1 MNERPGCLETLLVA
15 VLFFGMIVLIAR
27 AAEKDRTRRAE
38 EEAKIQHVDVT
49 GPLGL
54 KYVDFDGHRYVV
66 YSQHGRGGVTHAPT
80 CPCMNKEEP

>member
-1 MNERPGCLETLLVA
+1 MDERPGCLETLLVA
-15 VLFFGMIVLIAR
+15 ALFAGMIIAIMR
-27 AAEKDRTRRAE
+27 AAAKDNARRHE

-66 YSQHGRGGVTHAPT
+66 YSEHGRGGVTHAPT